1 MNMKARYFTYEQRP
15 KAIYYLTDIKADLY
29 PNHNAEDFFKE
40 IESKWM
46 NKPDIIIV
54 DDRDNSYLGSEIEMF
69 NIEKYLNK
77 LEELKKE
84 LDLSDE

>member
-1 MNMKARYFTYEQRP
+1 MKPRYFTYEQRP
-15 KAIYYLTDIKADLY
+15 KAVYYLTDIKADLY

-54 DDRDNSYLGSEIEMF
+54 DDRDNTYLGSEIEMI

>member
-1 MNMKARYFTYEQRP
+1 MKARYFTYEERP
-15 KAIYYLTDIKADLY
+15 KAVYYLTDIKADLY
-29 PNHNAEDFFKE
+29 PNHNAEEFFKE
-40 IESKWM
+40 LETKWI
-46 NKPDIIIV
+46 NKPNMIIV
-54 DDRDNSYLGSEIEMF
+54 DDRDNSYLGNEIEMF

>member
-1 MNMKARYFTYEQRP
+1 MKARYFTYEQRP
-15 KAIYYLTDIKADLY
+15 KAVYYLTDIKADLY

-46 NKPDIIIV
+46 NKPDMIIV
-54 DDRDNSYLGSEIEMF
+54 DDRDNTYLGNEIEMI

-77 LEELKKE
+77 LEDLRKE

>member
-1 MNMKARYFTYEQRP
+1 MKARYFTYEQKP
-15 KAIYYLTDIKADLY
+15 KAVYYLTDIKADLY

-54 DDRDNSYLGSEIEMF
+54 DDRDNTYLGNEIEMI

-77 LEELKKE
+77 LEDLRKE
-84 LDLSDE
+84 LDLSDD